1 MNEPRYP
8 EDVFKTIW
16 LWTGIAFI
24 AMGLLNFIIVFM
36 FAAESAG
43 QEPNINGVIILV
55 IGAMFL
61 IAQSVLRGIAS
72 RKKKLHNEL
81 LANGAK
87 VTGTVEKVCQQ
98 NTVRYAGKY
107 PYIIFYTY
115 DYQGKACHGESHLFW
130 DRPAVA
136 EHDSIAVYAND
147 SGKSTIQL

>member
-16 LWTGIAFI
+16 LWIGIAFI

-36 FAAESAG
+36 SAVESAG

-81 LANGAK
+81 LANGNRIN
-87 VTGTVEKVCQQ
+87 GTVEKVCVEMG
-98 NTVRYAGKY
+98 VRYAGKT
-107 PYIIFYTY
+107 PYI
-115 DYQGKACHGESHLFW
+115 
-130 DRPAVA
+130 
-136 EHDSIAVYAND
+136 VYLYLSP
-147 SGKSTIQL
+147 SGKGISSGELFFMG

>member
-1 MNEPRYP
+1 M
-8 EDVFKTIW
+8 
-16 LWTGIAFI
+16 
-24 AMGLLNFIIVFM
+24 
-36 FAAESAG
+36 
-43 QEPNINGVIILV
+43 QEPNLP
-55 IGAMFL
+55 GAGFL
-61 IAQSVLRGIAS
+61 AFGIVLLTVQTVLGIIAS